1 MEKIQNRWLSHETSE
16 IRQKYFRATD
26 VSERLCLSKWA
37 ALKPQWVKRKLTFLA
52 TVSNTTQKVTFSQKQ
67 RSSPPPCWVLQHRLQ
82 YCFPSAYCVTDL
94 ISHHTLM
101 DTLFRLQ
108 ERTQQYKGAG
118 LKPPNLSFESSST
131 SYKQPLRNIINL
143 LNSGL
148 IPNKSSFF
156 NNYILLKGHCW
167 APDQRFLFFFP
178 VLGRVNVRKMLVLVW
193 FKNSTFCPLFRCFY
207 VKHPPFS
214 VNMHDL

>member
-1 MEKIQNRWLSHETSE
+1 MSHETSK

-26 VSERLCLSKWA
+26 VLERLFLSEWA
-37 ALKPQWVKRKLTFLA
+37 ALKPQWVKGKLTFLA

-67 RSSPPPCWVLQHRLQ
+67 RSSPPCWVLQHRLR

-94 ISHHTLM
+94 ISLHTLM
-101 DTLFRLQ
+101 DTLFCLQ

-118 LKPPNLSFESSST
+118 LTPPNLSFESI
-131 SYKQPLRNIINL
+131 LRNTINL
-143 LNSGL
+143 LNSGQ

-167 APDQRFLFFFP
+167 APDQRFLFFFT